1 MKDSTKNILKVV
13 AVALAFVLII
23 SSIFII
29 RSCSA
34 PPDYEEVRERVEELI
49 EASFDVNDI
58 VWGEGLPTY
67 PRIVDPK
74 SSLTLYETGETY
86 VDSNGKE
93 QPLNYY
99 YYHVPDSE
107 FRVVA
112 FRREKDFKADYRYA
126 FISYGEAKADFVAEL
141 FPFFPSEEGEAAP
154 EDLYTEVFA
163 DAETNNYA
171 YLIPYSEFKV
181 DFYYMPTDP
190 SDYDY
195 VKPDSDYA
203 SIDAIK
209 AYIRTVYASD
219 YADSL
224 DSVLFDGVMEGDFIQ
239 KARYSLY
246 QSSRGPMLVSLNTY
260 KPLFSER
267 RVYLYDT
274 AKIDRSNS
282 NDSSILVEFSTYLP
296 SNPDKIEVAKVNF
309 LLVDGVWYLSSPT
322 Y

>member
-1 MKDSTKNILKVV
+1 MKDVTKNILKAV

-23 SSIFII
+23 SSVFII

-49 EASFDVNDI
+49 EASFGVNDI

-67 PRIVDPK
+67 ERILDPK
-74 SSLTLYETGETY
+74 SSLKLYESGETY
-86 VDSNGKE
+86 VDGDGKT

-99 YYHVPDSE
+99 YYFIPDSE
-107 FRVVA
+107 IKIVA
-112 FRREKDFKADYRYA
+112 FRLQKDVKADYRYA
-126 FISYGEAKADFVAEL
+126 FISYSEAKADFIAEL
-141 FPFFPSEEGEAAP
+141 FPFFPSEDGETAP
-154 EDLYTEVFA
+154 SDLYTEVFS
-163 DAETNNYA
+163 DAQSDIYA
-171 YLIPYSEFKV
+171 YLIPYVEAKV
-181 DFYYMPTDP
+181 DFYYMSTDP
-190 SDYDY
+190 TDYDY
-195 VKPDSDYA
+195 VKTDSEYA

-209 AYIRTVYASD
+209 AYVRTVYASD

-224 DSVLFDGVMEGDFIQ
+224 DSVLFDGVMEGDLIQ

-246 QSSRGPMLVSLNTY
+246 QSSRGSMLVSLNTY
-260 KPLFSER
+260 EPLFSER

-309 LLVDGVWYLSSPT
+309 SLVDGVWYLSSPT